1 MAKEFT
7 VHQAGGIESW
17 VKGAEEEARDIAAQ
31 KAKDASGTE
40 TSAEALAI
48 KEKDERRAVA
58 VATIASV
65 RQALKIIVDAQANC
79 PKDGCG
85 IPGTIH
91 GRLVPAK
98 EHLESAIQ
106 EIASPFP
113 ELGIPDIAPR

>member
-1 MAKEFT
+1 MAKIE
-7 VHQAGGIESW
+7 VHQSGGIESW
-17 VKGAEEEARDIAAQ
+17 VAGAEQEAREIAKL
-31 KAKDASGTE
+31 KAENAAGTE
-40 TSAEALAI
+40 SSAEALAI
-48 KEKDERRAVA
+48 KEKNERRAVA
-58 VATIASV
+58 EATIASV

-79 PKDGCG
+79 PKDSNG